1 MAKPDDRS
9 DNAKKLRKMVNNT
22 RENMAESQ
30 SYLAEHAD
38 EISAVERETLEAKNQ
53 RRKQSIEAFQEEIQ
67 DET

>member
-9 DNAKKLRKMVNNT
+9 DNAQKLSKMVSNT
-22 RENMAESQ
+22 RERMAESQ
-30 SYLAEHAD
+30 AYLAEHAD
-38 EISAVERETLEAKNQ
+38 EISAVERENLQEKNQ